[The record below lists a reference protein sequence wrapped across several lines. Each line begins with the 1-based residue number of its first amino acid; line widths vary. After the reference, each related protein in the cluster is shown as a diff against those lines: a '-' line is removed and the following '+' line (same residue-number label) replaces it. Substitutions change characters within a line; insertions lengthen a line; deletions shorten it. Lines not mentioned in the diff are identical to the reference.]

1 MPSGDCFEGS
11 LPDRALAITFDDGYA
26 DNEAVAAPILKDL
39 GLSATFFVSTRFLR
53 GECMWNDQIFE
64 ALRATPQDQIDLTDL
79 DLGVHSLSTLALRRS
94 AIETILG
101 QIKRLEPARRR
112 AATDEIVR
120 ISRVRD
126 IPRLMMSPDQV
137 RSLAKLGM
145 DVGAHTVTH
154 PILASLTSNE
164 APPGIEE
171 GKRELE
177 DILAR
182 RVKLFAYPNGA
193 SRPGLRGRARE
204 DGQGLWFRGRCID
217 RLGRRVDPLGPLSV
231 AALHALGSHPSASH
245 ILSYC
250 SSFTPV
256 TY

>member
-1 MPSGDCFEGS
+1 
-11 LPDRALAITFDDGYA
+11 
-26 DNEAVAAPILKDL
+26 
-39 GLSATFFVSTRFLR
+39 
-53 GECMWNDQIFE
+53 
-64 ALRATPQDQIDLTDL
+64 
-79 DLGVHSLSTLALRRS
+79 LSTLALRRS

-164 APPGIEE
+164 AHTEIEQ

-182 RVKLFAYPNGA
+182 PVNLFAYPNGMPDLDYAAEHARMARDCGFEAAVSTAWGAA
-193 SRPGLRGRARE
+193 SIRS
-204 DGQGLWFRGRCID
+204 D
-217 RLGRRVDPLGPLSV
+217 RYQLPR
-231 AALHALGSHPSASH
+231 
-245 ILSYC
+245 
-250 SSFTPV
+250 FTPWDRTRLRYGV
-256 TY
+256 RLLANLRRKEQLATS